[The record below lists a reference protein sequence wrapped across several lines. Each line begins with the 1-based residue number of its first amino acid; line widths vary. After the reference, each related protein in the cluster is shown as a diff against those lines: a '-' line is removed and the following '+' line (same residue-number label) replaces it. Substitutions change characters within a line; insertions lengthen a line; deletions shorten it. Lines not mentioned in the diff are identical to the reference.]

1 MGTEGEAKA
10 GARSWARRSTL
21 YQEYLAEREEIL
33 RHKWLVSERVGH
45 DIGFDAA
52 LIDWVTHHRSGWRR
66 ARHAVAA

>member
-1 MGTEGEAKA
+1 MGNEGEAKA
-10 GARSWARRSTL
+10 STRSWARCSTL

-66 ARHAVAA
+66 ARHAAAA

>member
-1 MGTEGEAKA
+1 MGTDADPRG

-33 RHKWLVSERVGH
+33 RHKWLESEKVGY

-52 LIDWVTHHRSGWRR
+52 LIDWVTHHRAGWRR
-66 ARHAVAA
+66 ARHAVA